1 MICPHCKQKI
11 EEPVAAVLQLRC
23 SECDG
28 VLLELDVVLSPEQLQ
43 RFLPVAQK
51 AMEERDFFEALIRD
65 PWETLRGEKIEEE
78 AIEELVVTLSA
89 VEISKLRPGFL
100 T

>member
-1 MICPHCKQKI
+1 MICPHCKQEI

-51 AMEERDFFEALIRD
+51 AIEERDFFEALIRD
-65 PWETLRGEKIEEE
+65 PWKTLRGEKIKGED
-78 AIEELVVTLSA
+78 IEELIKRLSA

-100 T
+100 A